1 MKRTKLKAFRA
12 LQDLT
17 QEEMGIKLG
26 LTSVGYGQ
34 IEKGRRQGNI
44 EFWKKLK
51 KEFNLSA
58 SEAWVLMTNEDDVQE
73 KVMEDKK
80 YKKLLNL
87 VLDKLEKMEQEVS
100 LKDYKIKELKAEI
113 ERIRKNTTTDI
124 ETRQEA
130 NMVEIQDGLN
140 NRQFALYKK

>member
-58 SEAWVLMTNEDDVQE
+58 SEAWVLMTNEDDV
-73 KVMEDKK
+73 
-80 YKKLLNL
+80 
-87 VLDKLEKMEQEVS
+87 
-100 LKDYKIKELKAEI
+100 
-113 ERIRKNTTTDI
+113 
-124 ETRQEA
+124 
-130 NMVEIQDGLN
+130 
-140 NRQFALYKK
+140 